1 MTKSN
6 ELRILRYVKSGAKI
20 GHHVFMDEGI
30 DLDPVFPELIEI
42 EDFVVIS
49 SGVRIL
55 THDGSACNTFGYY
68 NQKGK
73 VKIERNSFIGANSII
88 LPSVTI
94 GKNSVVGAGSVVTK
108 NVPPGMVVAG
118 NPAKIIEKS
127 EDLLKKRM
135 NNSKYENF
143 IWRSPYLSP
152 ENLNPG
158 ETKLTNEQFSLF
170 KSYINGDL
178 FVEEYPKYL
187 VIESTNYCNFNCIM
201 CPRKHMTR
209 KIGHMDFNLFK
220 RIIDEIEGK
229 VEFIYLHFFGE
240 PLLHKRIFEFIDYA
254 SGKGMTVSFS
264 TNASLLNE
272 ELAEKLLYSGLD
284 LLILSIDSLSDQ
296 TYQKI
301 RDGGNFEQTMMNV
314 DRFLKKYEHSDSTL
328 NISLQMIKMS
338 LNEHEVEHFM
348 SRWDRKSGLNSI
360 VKPLHNYA
368 DQVQNIGEL
377 GNFSKCCN
385 ERSVCV
391 EPWRGMVIGWDGI
404 VVPCCNDFDYRYVL
418 GDLKKQ
424 SLYKIWNSEEMQTL
438 RKLHRKGE
446 WKSIEICKQC
456 PIPVENYL
464 DGLSLI
470 SKFNPSRLEVY
481 SYYNKGL
488 YQPEVYPEYDCIWTE
503 KQFELLIQD
512 KFKDVRI
519 TFCNHNP
526 NNEYVD
532 VEVKLF
538 NKKVGIYRV
547 GKREQIFLQT
557 PENLKG
563 RLLRYEFVL
572 SDDWVPQECGVN
584 EDKRRLGLMIE
595 NILN

>member
-1 MTKSN
+1 
-6 ELRILRYVKSGAKI
+6 
-20 GHHVFMDEGI
+20 MDEGI

-42 EDFVVIS
+42 EDFVVVS
-49 SGVRIL
+49 SGVKIL
-55 THDGSACNTFGYY
+55 THDGSVCNTFSYY

-94 GKNSVVGAGSVVTK
+94 GKNSIVGAGSVVTK
-108 NVPPGMVVAG
+108 DVPSGTVVAG
-118 NPAKIIEKS
+118 NPAKVIEKA

-143 IWRSPYLSP
+143 TWRSPYLPP

-158 ETKLTNEQFSLF
+158 ETKLTDAQFSLF

-201 CPRKHMTR
+201 CPRKNMTR

-220 RIIDEIEGK
+220 KIIDEIEGK

-240 PLLHKRIFEFIDYA
+240 PLLNKKIFEFIDYA
-254 SGKGMTVSFS
+254 SGKGMTVAFS

-272 ELAEKLLYSGLD
+272 EIAEKLLHSGLD

-296 TYQKI
+296 TYRKI
-301 RDGGNFEQTMMNV
+301 RDGGNFEQTIRNV
-314 DRFLKKYEHSDSTL
+314 DNLLKKHETSNSTL
-328 NISLQMIKMS
+328 NISLQLIKMS
-338 LNEHEVEHFM
+338 LNEQEVEHFV
-348 SRWDRKSGLNSI
+348 SRWNRRSGLNSV
-360 VKPLHNYA
+360 VKPLNNYA
-368 DQVQNIGEL
+368 DQVKNIDEL
-377 GNFSKCCN
+377 GNFSKCYS

-404 VVPCCNDFDYRYVL
+404 VVPCCNDFDYKYVI
-418 GDLKKQ
+418 GDVKKQ
-424 SLYKIWNSEEMQTL
+424 SLYQIWNSKEMQAL
-438 RKLHRKGE
+438 RGLHREGE
-446 WKSIEICKQC
+446 RKNLEICKQC
-456 PIPVENYL
+456 RPPVENYL

-470 SKFNPSRLEVY
+470 SKFNPSRLECY
-481 SYYNKGL
+481 SYYDNGL
-488 YQPEVYPEYDCIWTE
+488 HQPETYPEYDCVWTK

-512 KFKDVRI
+512 KFKDVKI
-519 TFCNHNP
+519 IFCNHNP
-526 NNEYVD
+526 NNKYVNI
-532 VEVKLF
+532 EIKLF
-538 NKKVGIYRV
+538 NKTVGSYKV
-547 GKREQIFLQT
+547 GKREQIFLKT

-572 SDDWVPQECGVN
+572 SDDWVPKDYGVN
-584 EDKRRLGLMIE
+584 EDNRRLGLMIE
-595 NILN
+595 NIIN